1 MIRKKN
7 NLKNEKSSY
16 LIKHSSNPVNWYPWD
31 QKSLKLAAEEN
42 KIIILSIGY
51 STCHWCHVMERES
64 FQNESIAKYMNK
76 HFISIKVDR
85 EERPDID
92 NIYMDAL
99 QIMGIQ
105 GGWPLNIF
113 LMPNRKPFY
122 GGTYFSP
129 DKWLGILKNIV
140 NVFKNHRDEIIKSSN
155 IFTDD
160 LKKSHDQKYGS
171 KETHLIQ
178 SLINEIKIKFDYDDG
193 GMMREPKF
201 PMPSLWNSLLFY
213 SIQNSDIEIFNH
225 IKNTVDN
232 IINGGIYDQLKGGIA
247 RYSTDKKWIIPHFE
261 KMIYDNGQFLELIS
275 NLFKITKD
283 EKYKF
288 IIKEIAEWIM
298 EDMTDKNGGFY
309 SAIDADSDE
318 EEGKYYIWDNEELK
332 KILGADYQFAK
343 KAFRIERNGNWENK
357 SILLFNKNLKRNSK
371 EIKKVKLKLNNQRNK
386 RNKPKI
392 DKKIIS
398 SWNAILLFGLIDA
411 YQATKDDKILK
422 VVEANAKFIKN
433 NLIKK
438 NKKIIRVYDTEIFG
452 FLDDYAFTIRAFI
465 KFYETTQKSEYL
477 EISKDLMEYAIK
489 NFYSKKDSIFYF
501 SGKKNEKLITNKI
514 QIFDDVIPSSNS
526 IMFYN
531 LLILGKLYNDPL
543 YLNIYNSISKK
554 LEKYLNN
561 YEFMSNWIYINQ
573 MNESKINEITIY
585 NSSSN
590 KIIREINSW
599 YIPNKIIKLKYDE
612 GDFDKLNMKAKIK
625 KPSFILCR
633 NKVCMNPLTSLNK
646 LKETIIKKKN
656 S

>member
-16 LIKHSSNPVNWYPWD
+16 LIKHSNNPVNWYPWD
-31 QKSLKLAAEEN
+31 QRSLNLAAKEN

-64 FQNESIAKYMNK
+64 FENESIANYMNK

-140 NVFKNHRDEIIKSSN
+140 NVFKNNRDEIIKSSN

-171 KETHLIQ
+171 KESHLIQ

-213 SIQNSDIEIFNH
+213 SIQNNDIEIFNH

-232 IINGGIYDQLKGGIA
+232 IINGGIYDQLRGGIA

-275 NLFKITKD
+275 NLFRITKD

-288 IIKEIAEWIM
+288 IIKETAEWII

-309 SAIDADSDE
+309 SAVDADSDQ

-332 KILGADYQFAK
+332 KILGSDYHFAK
-343 KAFRIERNGNWENK
+343 KTFKIDRNGNWENK
-357 SILLFNKNLKRNSK
+357 IILLFNKKLKRNSK
-371 EIKKVKLKLNNQRNK
+371 EIKKIKSKLNNHRNK

-411 YQATKDDKILK
+411 YQVTKDDKILK
-422 VVEANAKFIKN
+422 VVEANAKFIKT
-433 NLIKK
+433 NLIK

-452 FLDDYAFTIRAFI
+452 FLDDYAFIIRAFI
-465 KFYETTQKSEYL
+465 KFYETTEKSEYL

-543 YLNIYNSISKK
+543 YLNIYNEISKK

-585 NSSSN
+585 NHSS
-590 KIIREINSW
+590 KEIIEEINSW
-599 YIPNKIIKLKYDE
+599 YIPNKIINFKYE
-612 GDFDKLNMKAKIK
+612 ESDFDKLNMKAKIK

-646 LKETIIKKKN
+646 LKETIIKKKI

>member
-16 LIKHSSNPVNWYPWD
+16 LIKHSNNPVNWYPWND
-31 QKSLKLAAEEN
+31 KALNLAAKEN
-42 KIIILSIGY
+42 KVIVLSIGY

-64 FQNESIAKYMNK
+64 FQSEPIAKYMNK

-129 DKWLGILKNIV
+129 DKWIGILKNIV
-140 NVFKNHRDEIIKSSN
+140 NVFKNHKDEIIKSSN
-155 IFTDD
+155 IFTKD

-171 KETHLIQ
+171 EERHLIQ

-213 SIQNSDIEIFNH
+213 STQNNDIEVFNH
-225 IKNTVDN
+225 TKNTIDN

-275 NLFKITKD
+275 NLFKITRDK
-283 EKYKF
+283 KYKF
-288 IIKEIAEWIM
+288 IIKETIEWIM

-309 SAIDADSDE
+309 SAVDADSDE
-318 EEGKYYIWDNEELK
+318 EEGKYYVWNNEELK
-332 KILGADYQFAK
+332 KILGNDYHFAK
-343 KAFRIERNGNWENK
+343 KAFKIDKNGNWENK
-357 SILLFNKNLKRNSK
+357 IILLFNKNLNRNSK
-371 EIKKVKLKLNNQRNK
+371 EIKKIKSKLNNHRNK

-392 DKKIIS
+392 DRKIIS

-411 YQATKDDKILK
+411 YQATKNDKILK
-422 VVEANAKFIKN
+422 VIEANAKFIKS
-433 NLIKK
+433 NLIK
-438 NKKIIRVYDTEIFG
+438 NRKIIRVYDTEIYG
-452 FLDDYAFTIRAFI
+452 FLDDYAFIIRAFI

-477 EISKDLMEYAIK
+477 EISKDLIEYAIK

-501 SGKKNEKLITNKI
+501 SGRKNEKLITNKI
-514 QIFDDVIPSSNS
+514 QIFDDVIPSANS
-526 IMFYN
+526 VMFNN
-531 LLILGKLYNDPL
+531 LLILGKIYDDPL
-543 YLNIYNSISKK
+543 YLNIYNAISKK

-561 YEFMSNWIYINQ
+561 YEFMSNWIYVSQ
-573 MNESKINEITIY
+573 LNESKINEITIY
-585 NSSSN
+585 NSSSK

-599 YIPNKIIKLKYDE
+599 YIPNKIINIKYE
-612 GDFDKLNMKAKIK
+612 KTDFNNLNIKVNIK

-633 NKVCMNPLTSLNK
+633 NKVCISPLNSLKK
-646 LKETIIKKKN
+646 LKETIIKKKI

>member
-16 LIKHSSNPVNWYPWD
+16 LIKHSYNPVNWNPWN
-31 QKSLKLAAEEN
+31 QKVLDLAKKED

-64 FQNESIAKYMNK
+64 FQNEYIANYMNK

-122 GGTYFSP
+122 GGTYFNP
-129 DKWLGILKNIV
+129 DKWIGILKNIV
-140 NVFKNHRDEIIKSSN
+140 NVFQNHRGEIIKSSN
-155 IFTDD
+155 IFTED

-171 KETHLIQ
+171 KEKHLIQ

-193 GMMREPKF
+193 GMIREPKF

-213 SIQNSDIEIFNH
+213 SSQNNDIEIFNQ
-225 IKNTVDN
+225 IKNTIDN
-232 IINGGIYDQLKGGIA
+232 IINGGIYDQLRGGIA
-247 RYSTDKKWIIPHFE
+247 RYSTDKRWTIPHFE

-275 NLFKITKD
+275 NLFKITKN
-283 EKYKF
+283 EKYK
-288 IIKEIAEWIM
+288 IIINETVEWIF
-298 EDMTDKNGGFY
+298 EDMCDKNGGFY
-309 SAIDADSDE
+309 SAVDADSDE
-318 EEGKYYIWDNEELK
+318 EEGKYYVWNNEEIK
-332 KILGADYQFAK
+332 KILGDDYNFAK
-343 KAFRIERNGNWENK
+343 KAFQIDKNGNWENK
-357 SILLFNKNLKRNSK
+357 IILLFNKKFNRNSK
-371 EIKKVKLKLNNQRNK
+371 EIKKIKSKLINQRNK

-411 YQATKDDKILK
+411 YQATKNDKILK
-422 VVEANAKFIKN
+422 VIESNAKFIKSH
-433 NLIKK
+433 LIKK
-438 NKKIIRVYDTEIFG
+438 GKIIRVYDTKIFG
-452 FLDDYAFTIRAFI
+452 FLDDYAFIIRAFI
-465 KFYETTQKSEYL
+465 KFYETTLKSEYL
-477 EISKDLMEYAIK
+477 EISKNLMEYAIK

-526 IMFYN
+526 VMFNN
-531 LLILGKLYNDPL
+531 LLILGKIYDDPL
-543 YLNIYNSISKK
+543 YLNIYNGISKK

-585 NSSSN
+585 NSSF
-590 KIIREINSW
+590 KEIIREINSW
-599 YIPNKIIKLKYDE
+599 YLPNKIIKFKYIKS
-612 GDFDKLNMKAKIK
+612 DFDKSNKKVKIK

-633 NKVCMNPLTSLNK
+633 NKVCMRPLTSLKK
-646 LKETIIKKKN
+646 LKKIIIKK
-656 S
+656 

>member
-16 LIKHSSNPVNWYPWD
+16 LIKHSNNPVNWYPWND
-31 QKSLKLAAEEN
+31 KALNLAAKEN
-42 KIIILSIGY
+42 KVIVLSIGY

-64 FQNESIAKYMNK
+64 FQSEPIAKYMNK

-129 DKWLGILKNIV
+129 DKWIGILKNIV
-140 NVFKNHRDEIIKSSN
+140 NVFKNHKDEIIKSSN
-155 IFTDD
+155 IFTKD

-171 KETHLIQ
+171 DERHLIQ

-213 SIQNSDIEIFNH
+213 STQNNDIEVFNH
-225 IKNTVDN
+225 TKNTIDN

-275 NLFKITKD
+275 NLFKITRDK
-283 EKYKF
+283 KYKF
-288 IIKEIAEWIM
+288 IIKETIEWIM

-309 SAIDADSDE
+309 SAVDADSDE
-318 EEGKYYIWDNEELK
+318 EEGKYYIWNNEELK
-332 KILGADYQFAK
+332 KILGNDYHFAK
-343 KAFRIERNGNWENK
+343 KAFKIDKNGNWENK
-357 SILLFNKNLKRNSK
+357 IILLFNKNLNRNSK
-371 EIKKVKLKLNNQRNK
+371 GIKKIKSKLNNHRNK

-398 SWNAILLFGLIDA
+398 SWNAILLFGLINA
-411 YQATKDDKILK
+411 YQATKNDKILK
-422 VVEANAKFIKN
+422 VIEANAKFIKS
-433 NLIKK
+433 NLIK
-438 NKKIIRVYDTEIFG
+438 NRKIIRVYDTEIYG
-452 FLDDYAFTIRAFI
+452 FLDDYAFIIRAFI

-501 SGKKNEKLITNKI
+501 SGRKNEKLITNKI
-514 QIFDDVIPSSNS
+514 QIFDDVIPSANS
-526 IMFYN
+526 VMFNN
-531 LLILGKLYNDPL
+531 LLILGKIYDDPL
-543 YLNIYNSISKK
+543 YLNIYNAISKK

-561 YEFMSNWIYINQ
+561 YEFMSNWIYVNQ
-573 MNESKINEITIY
+573 LNESKINEITIY
-585 NSSSN
+585 NSSSK

-599 YIPNKIIKLKYDE
+599 YIPNKIINIKYE
-612 GDFDKLNMKAKIK
+612 KTDFNNLNIKVNIK

-633 NKVCMNPLTSLNK
+633 NKVCISPFNSLKK
-646 LKETIIKKKN
+646 LKETIIKKKI